1 MSTSA
6 VCTVCFTSRCFHE
19 KYGVSFLF
27 AELELKAHVLSIK
40 SVTFWMEFKLVNVSF
55 SSEGWVCRI
64 RFDPGTIDYRQRVAL
79 TGSHCIKP
87 YSPGGFPRYFCFS
100 SLWKVPHVWVWVWST
115 LSRTIVFVSSLGNW
129 RLVIALI
136 LAVLSTSE
144 SEVSHRMESD
154 SWKQDRSPFLCSRLE
169 MFDYC
174 CWKCL
179 WGKNEAV
186 FITVDWN
193 SFCLSIIA

>member
-1 MSTSA
+1 
-6 VCTVCFTSRCFHE
+6 
-19 KYGVSFLF
+19 
-27 AELELKAHVLSIK
+27 
-40 SVTFWMEFKLVNVSF
+40 MEFKLVNVSF

-79 TGSHCIKP
+79 TGSHCIKT

-144 SEVSHRMESD
+144 SEASHRMESD

-179 WGKNEAV
+179 WGKKRSCVYHCWLKFLLLVDNC
-186 FITVDWN
+186 IDMGHLIDSTVNPWVCE
-193 SFCLSIIA
+193 SFWMIH